1 MTIAVTGATGQLG
14 RLVIDELFARASAD
28 QIVALARDTAKA
40 ADLAERG
47 VEVRAFDY
55 SQPEGLAAALNG
67 VDRLLLISGNA
78 IGQRVQQHTAVI
90 EAATVARVPLVAYTS
105 VLHADTAKT
114 LAVAPEHVATEQLL
128 AEAPFDVVLL
138 RNGWY
143 SENVVEAAKQAAA
156 TGVALTSAGNGQ
168 QFTAPRAD
176 YAAAA
181 AAVLTAETVEPATY
195 ELAGDE
201 GWTQDDFAQIIS
213 ELSGKAVAVQHVSAA
228 EHQAALAAAGLPEGV
243 IGFLVSTD
251 AAIADGELADPAPG
265 TLSRLIGRP
274 TTPIRDTLAE
284 SLQA

>member
-1 MTIAVTGATGQLG
+1 M
-14 RLVIDELFARASAD
+14 
-28 QIVALARDTAKA
+28 ALARDTAKA

-156 TGVALTSAGNGQ
+156 TGVILTSAGDGQ

-181 AAVLTAETVEPATY
+181 AEVLTAETVEPATY

-213 ELSGKAVAVQHVSAA
+213 ELSGQAVAVQQVSAA

>member
-14 RLVIDELFARASAD
+14 RLVIDELLTRTSAD

-55 SQPEGLAAALNG
+55 SQPVGLAAALNG

-156 TGVALTSAGNGQ
+156 TGVILTSAGDGQ

-213 ELSGKAVAVQHVSAA
+213 ELSGKAVAVQQVSAA

-284 SLQA
+284 ALQA

>member
-14 RLVIDELFARASAD
+14 RLVIDELLARTSAD

-40 ADLAERG
+40 ADLAARG

-55 SQPEGLAAALNG
+55 SQPEGLVAALNG

-90 EAATVARVPLVAYTS
+90 EAATVAGVPLVAYTS

-156 TGVALTSAGNGQ
+156 TGVILTSAGDGQ
-168 QFTAPRAD
+168 QFTAPRPD

-213 ELSGKAVAVQHVSAA
+213 ELSGKAVAVQQVSAA

-284 SLQA
+284 ALQA